1 MRNNVLAQILSPVVT
16 GKQTIGIAD
25 MRISANENDV
35 LVTYGL
41 GSCIGVSVYDPVAGV
56 GGLLHA
62 LLPAASLDV
71 ARAKVIPPTF
81 VDTGLTAL
89 LEACYR
95 QGAQKHRLVVTAAGG
110 AARNV
115 QHGTEDHFQIGRRNF
130 LALRQALWKHG
141 VILEAY
147 DVGGHS
153 PRTMSLAIGT
163 GEVTISRYDNV

>member
-1 MRNNVLAQILSPVVT
+1 MLNDLLSSAAAA
-16 GKQTIGIAD
+16 KQTIGISE
-25 MRISANENDV
+25 MCISTNPNDV
-35 LVTYGL
+35 LVTYAL
-41 GSCIGVSVYDPVAGV
+41 GSCLGVAAHDPVAGV

-71 ARAKVIPPTF
+71 ARGKNVPATF

-95 QGAQKHRLVVTAAGG
+95 QGAQKNRVVITAAGG

-115 QHGTEDHFQIGRRNF
+115 MTGSEDHFQIGRRNF
-130 LALRQALWKHG
+130 LALRQVLWKHG
-141 VILEAY
+141 VILQAH
-147 DVGGHS
+147 DIGGHS

>member
-1 MRNNVLAQILSPVVT
+1 MSSDLLFPAT
-16 GKQTIGIAD
+16 AAKQTVGISELRVSAD
-25 MRISANENDV
+25 PNDV
-35 LVTYGL
+35 LVTYAL
-41 GSCIGVSVYDPVAGV
+41 GSCIGVAVYDPIIGV

-62 LLPAASLDV
+62 LLPAASLDG
-71 ARAKVIPPTF
+71 ARAKAVPPTF

-95 QGAQKHRLVVTAAGG
+95 LGAQKNRVVVTAAGG

-115 QHGTEDHFQIGRRNF
+115 LNGSEDHFQIGRRNF

-141 VILEAY
+141 IILQAH
-147 DVGGHS
+147 DIGGHT